1 METEIT
7 RKALKLVNNH
17 RLHIRQCNEEN
28 WLFEGRDRLNAMKEF
43 PEMAESIF
51 ESLEERAGIHMQ
63 TDQSKLPPALWRRP
77 DEPAVDYLNRCYDR
91 AGYVDGPI
99 WPVPA
104 PSTPMPE
111 KLKGVK

>member
-1 METEIT
+1 MEKEIT
-7 RKALKLVNNH
+7 SKALKLVNNH

-28 WLFEGRDRLNAMKEF
+28 WLHEGRDRLNAMKEF
-43 PEMAESIF
+43 PEMF

-63 TDQSKLPPALWRRP
+63 TDQSHMPPALWRRP
-77 DEPAVDYLNRCYDR
+77 DEFQADWLERCFNR
-91 AGYVDGPI
+91 AGYASGPI

-111 KLKGVK
+111 KQKGKKQ